1 MLPRH
6 YSFRSSL
13 RTLTRQLVLR
23 EFALLQ
29 LEREGVGCGS
39 VSAVAPRMLVG
50 CSFHSLLRDIQK
62 RRLVDLDV
70 HDISEVPNFLQFRV
84 ISLINISEALE

>member
-1 MLPRH
+1 M
-6 YSFRSSL
+6 
-13 RTLTRQLVLR
+13 
-23 EFALLQ
+23 
-29 LEREGVGCGS
+29 GCGS
-39 VSAVAPRMLVG
+39 VSAVAPRMVVG
-50 CSFHSLLRDIQK
+50 CSFYSLLRDIQK